1 MKKGHGKDNGQQQE
15 ELREPRGLRREIHD
29 KRSATQDHPSLQSRI
44 NNAVAFADREAGI
57 GGPEFGF
64 PDKSSYCSSSLSP
77 TIPVRRPD
85 SIPESAMPSLATVGV
100 PGTPIVGGFL
110 LDMGEYNPELQGRAA
125 ISHYEK
131 MRRGD
136 AQVRATLAACKLP
149 VQSAKWELVVEDVG
163 AAPRGRPGQA
173 PYRTVQGQAQGP
185 APTSSTGAGK
195 NTKAKAQEIA
205 EFVKDNLFGGLEY
218 RTSTGALV
226 TQSWNEVVRNALLML
241 DFGCA
246 IHEDV
251 WTVDGNYIRL
261 RRLAERAPLTFYRWH
276 VEPDGETL
284 VAMEQYGYRGFQ
296 FLNVLLPAEK
306 MCRFTYQQEAAN
318 FWGIALQRAMY
329 PHWYVKS
336 QLYRI
341 DAIANERNALG
352 IPVFKLAPGFSKED
366 KEAAYNFVTQLA
378 THEATGLVE
387 PPGDQYTGLRIVG
400 YEGRLRDVMPSI
412 QHHNT
417 MISIAA
423 LAMFMQLG
431 QEGRGGSRA
440 LGESHG
446 SFFLLALQNL
456 ADQIAATIT
465 ATSVR
470 RLVAYNFGDGAPV
483 PRLVAANVQSRDISE
498 LADVLTKFATAG
510 LAISDED
517 LRSFI
522 RQELALPAET
532 KALAGAVAAPRGLT
546 IADENDIKAGGEIQG
561 KGAGQVE
568 GETVAQ
574 GSPSNPAVRKAD
586 GKGQMSELF
595 SRPRSLRDRERT
607 VASPFW
613 AADKGHDPDLRMV
626 HPGETHIDFPAHQA
640 ALTRT
645 ETAVKQILRSPQND
659 IVRSVAK
666 KMAAAIKAGEKP
678 TSVSLDHDQRL
689 QAEIAGELTRAY
701 AAAGRHV
708 RDEHERLRGPSPGPS
723 GHPLPMGEGYE
734 SKLFSLSP
742 GERVPEV
749 RGRVRGQ
756 LVETAAAQ
764 RPNLIASIAVQD
776 VMQDVLNAAAH
787 AANDLAR
794 TGRVGAMSAGQ
805 IADWLFGAINDTAYV
820 DDGIERAAGEAARDA
835 WRSGRSDEFKALTE
849 EMARQGLTLHT
860 IRVSVLEKN
869 TCDPC
874 KNEDG
879 EDWDPAKPLSDI
891 CDGGSL
897 CQCELMESGEKE

>member
-15 ELREPRGLRREIHD
+15 ELREPRGLRRDIQD
-29 KRSATQDHPSLQSRI
+29 RRSATQDHPSLQSRI

-57 GGPEFGF
+57 GGP
-64 PDKSSYCSSSLSP
+64 
-77 TIPVRRPD
+77 D
-85 SIPESAMPSLATVGV
+85 SIPESGMPSLATVGV
-100 PGTPIVGGFL
+100 PGTPVVGGFL

-149 VQSAKWELVVEDVG
+149 VQSAKWELVVQDVG
-163 AAPRGRPGQA
+163 AAPRGRP
-173 PYRTVQGQAQGP
+173 GQAQGP

-498 LADVLTKFATAG
+498 LADVLAKFATAG

-568 GETVAQ
+568 GTGTEPPQ
-574 GSPSNPAVRKAD
+574 EDG
-586 GKGQMSELF
+586 GKGETGKRGNGKTQASELF
-595 SRPRSLRDRERT
+595 ARPRSHRDASRT
-607 VASPFW
+607 MPSPFW
-613 AADKGHDPDLRMV
+613 AADKGHVPDLRMV
-626 HPGETHIDFPAHQA
+626 HPGETHVDFPAHQA
-640 ALTRT
+640 QLQRT
-645 ETAVKQILRSPQND
+645 ETAVEAALRQHKPEL
-659 IVRSVAK
+659 VRAIAK
-666 KMAAAIKAGEKP
+666 KMAAAVKAGEKP
-678 TSVSLDHDQRL
+678 TSVSLDHDKRL
-689 QAEIAGELTRAY
+689 ESEIAGELTRAY

-708 RDEHERLRGPSPGPS
+708 RDEHARLGEMGKRGNGETGPFS
-723 GHPLPMGEGYE
+723 HLPN
-734 SKLFSLSP
+734 SSIALADT
-742 GERVPEV
+742 V
-749 RGRVRGQ
+749 
-756 LVETAAAQ
+756 AAQ
-764 RPNLIASIAVQD
+764 RPSLIASISVQD
-776 VMQDVLNAAAH
+776 VMQDILNAAAH

-794 TGRVGAMSAGQ
+794 TGRVGAMSSGQ
-805 IADWLFGAINDTAYV
+805 IADWLFGAIDDTAYV

-835 WRSGRSDEFKALTE
+835 WRSGRSDEFSALGE
-849 EMARQGLTLHT
+849 EMARQGLTLHS

-874 KNEDG
+874 RVNDG
-879 EDWDPAKPLSDI
+879 EHWDPEKPLSDI